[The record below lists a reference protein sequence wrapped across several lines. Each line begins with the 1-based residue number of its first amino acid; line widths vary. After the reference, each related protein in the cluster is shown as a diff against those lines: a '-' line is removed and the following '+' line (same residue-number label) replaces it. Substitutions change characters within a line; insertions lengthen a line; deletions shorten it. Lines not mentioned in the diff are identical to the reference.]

1 MLAKTIPVI
10 AVLAA
15 LVATGVGAN
24 STTWPLAAANG
35 SNVFD
40 VRDFGAAGDG
50 TTLDTEA
57 IAKAIRAAASAGG
70 GTVVFRSGVY
80 RTGTFELL
88 SNVTLDLQA
97 GAVIQGSQNL
107 ADYAPIA
114 GFGFGRSYGVDSAGE
129 GLNLGIIVARNV
141 ENVAIIGHGVID
153 GSGDAFFDFDQ
164 PHYSVDFDPELTRQ
178 GQQSLDVLLETGDG
192 PVRSKPEGRPGTMI
206 VCAHCRNALIRD
218 VTLSN
223 APN

>member
-1 MLAKTIPVI
+1 MMLAKTIPVI
-10 AVLAA
+10 AVLAV

-24 STTWPLAAANG
+24 STAWPLAAANG

-57 IAKAIRAAASAGG
+57 IAKAIRAAAAGG

-107 ADYAPIA
+107 ADYAPIEA
-114 GFGFGRSYGVDSAGE
+114 FGFGRTYGVNSTGE
-129 GLNLGIIVARNV
+129 GQNLGIIVARNV
-141 ENVAIIGHGVID
+141 ENVAIIGHG
-153 GSGDAFFDFDQ
+153 G
-164 PHYSVDFDPELTRQ
+164 
-178 GQQSLDVLLETGDG
+178 
-192 PVRSKPEGRPGTMI
+192 
-206 VCAHCRNALIRD
+206 
-218 VTLSN
+218 
-223 APN
+223 

>member
-1 MLAKTIPVI
+1 MMLAKTIPVI
-10 AVLAA
+10 AVLAV

-24 STTWPLAAANG
+24 STAWPLAAANG

-88 SNVTLDLQA
+88 SNVTPGLA
-97 GAVIQGSQNL
+97 GW
-107 ADYAPIA
+107 
-114 GFGFGRSYGVDSAGE
+114 
-129 GLNLGIIVARNV
+129 
-141 ENVAIIGHGVID
+141 
-153 GSGDAFFDFDQ
+153 SGDSRQ
-164 PHYSVDFDPELTRQ
+164 PEPRGL
-178 GQQSLDVLLETGDG
+178 
-192 PVRSKPEGRPGTMI
+192 RPHRGLWFRTDL
-206 VCAHCRNALIRD
+206 RRE
-218 VTLSN
+218 
-223 APN
+223 